1 MQKIVKFGNSKS
13 NSFLK
18 NILLLSTGTA
28 LSQLIMFVSTILL
41 ARLYTN
47 NDYGELSNYMAII
60 GIVGGIA
67 AFRYELTIILPQKKE
82 DAKNI
87 LVFCILSSLF
97 VAFCS
102 LIVLAFYRRIIFY
115 YLEVD
120 NSNWFIISVALGIFL
135 IGIYNS
141 FENWFNRES
150 DYKKIMNAKLI
161 YSLSS
166 TAFKIIF
173 GIVSVSMGLIY
184 GTIIGYVIA
193 TVLFLFFFIK
203 NERHGFFYGISVE
216 NIKNQFLEYKDFF
229 KYSTIGSFLNS
240 ISNIG
245 LPLLISYFYSI
256 ELAGIYFFAN
266 NVIRQ
271 PLGFISTSVSQ
282 VFKKEA
288 STLYYESP
296 EQILHLTNKI
306 QKNILLWT
314 IPILL
319 FFSLFGTNIFSYVF
333 GNQWNES
340 GNLIKYFSIAILL
353 NSNYSP
359 ISSLS
364 DILRKQKFVLFFNFS
379 NTASQVLLLF
389 LFSDML
395 QFRHMILLI
404 SLSVALHF
412 LYIDIYIKRI
422 LKKQFNE
429 KNDQ

>member
-1 MQKIVKFGNSKS
+1 M
-13 NSFLK
+13 
-18 NILLLSTGTA
+18 TGVQTCA
-28 LSQLIMFVSTILL
+28 LPI
-41 ARLYTN
+41 
-47 NDYGELSNYMAII
+47 
-60 GIVGGIA
+60 
-67 AFRYELTIILPQKKE
+67 
-82 DAKNI
+82 
-87 LVFCILSSLF
+87 
-97 VAFCS
+97 
-102 LIVLAFYRRIIFY
+102 
-115 YLEVD
+115 
-120 NSNWFIISVALGIFL
+120 W
-135 IGIYNS
+135 
-141 FENWFNRES
+141 
-150 DYKKIMNAKLI
+150 
-161 YSLSS
+161 
-166 TAFKIIF
+166 
-173 GIVSVSMGLIY
+173 
-184 GTIIGYVIA
+184 
-193 TVLFLFFFIK
+193 
-203 NERHGFFYGISVE
+203 
-216 NIKNQFLEYKDFF
+216 
-229 KYSTIGSFLNS
+229 
-240 ISNIG
+240 
-245 LPLLISYFYSI
+245 
-256 ELAGIYFFAN
+256 
-266 NVIRQ
+266 
-271 PLGFISTSVSQ
+271 FISTSVSQ

-412 LYIDIYIKRI
+412 LYIDIGRAHVWTPVTV
-422 LKKQFNE
+422 
-429 KNDQ
+429 